1 MGESNHHI
9 IILMIV
15 IFISY
20 VRPVILTNFFNSNIG
35 RILLIISIVLATSLN
50 TMYGIYG
57 VILLISFREGAKKE
71 GLDNMENNKT
81 EDKKNT
87 KSVDDWKK
95 KHCKLNKVI
104 LDNKEVPLDQ
114 VSKKFPDIEF
124 EKDECNPCSQDCKF
138 KIKVTSSKSRLDI
151 EDKVR
156 SKASGS
162 IATEK

>member
-1 MGESNHHI
+1 MREANQD
-9 IILMIV
+9 IV
-15 IFISY
+15 ILIIVMFIAY

-35 RILLIISIVLATSLN
+35 RIILIICIVLATSMN

-57 VILLISFREGAKKE
+57 ILLLISFREGAKKE
-71 GLDNMENNKT
+71 GLDNMEN
-81 EDKKNT
+81 KKNT

-95 KHCKLNKVI
+95 KHCKLDKVF

-114 VSKKFPDIEF
+114 ISKKFPDIEF

-156 SKASGS
+156 SKASSS